1 VYQTGIFRATF
12 EWRGRQTDFRPRLVV
27 AFKQVS
33 DTDAM
38 LMGDLDGTLDV
49 DTAQIGGMLGYHGKL
64 NGGALLFGI

>member
-1 VYQTGIFRATF
+1 
-12 EWRGRQTDFRPRLVV
+12 VV

-49 DTAQIGGMLGYHGKL
+49 DTAHIGGMLGYHGKL